1 MFRAVTIATLLS
13 FFSGC
18 ALAGASAANDAPA
31 SIVSGGITRDYFVH
45 VPASYDA
52 TRPTALVLIFHG
64 GGGEAR
70 GMARLSGMDD
80 VSDRHGFIAVYPQGI
95 NRQWKDGRTQ
105 VLSGN
110 DDVAFIS
117 SLISALETRY
127 RIDPK
132 RVYATGISNGA
143 FFSFRL
149 ACDLGSEIAAIAPV
163 AGSTPVGFHD
173 ACKSQPVSVL
183 MINGTDDKLV
193 MFDGGRVGGPFVN
206 QGESIPVAQTFAQW
220 LKTDACSAPPR
231 QTTLQDAD
239 PLDGTTTMVQAY
251 DRCREGS
258 AVWLYTIEGGG
269 HTWPD
274 GPQYLPKSIIGKVS
288 YDFDAS
294 ETIWQFFES
303 HPARQAVTY

>member
-18 ALAGASAANDAPA
+18 GLAGASVADDAPG
-31 SIVSGGITRDYFVH
+31 SIVSGGITRDYWVH

-52 TRPTALVLIFHG
+52 TRPTALVLVFHG

-95 NRQWKDGRTQ
+95 DRQWKDGRTQ
-105 VLSGN
+105 ALSGN

-117 SLISALETRY
+117 SLIAALETRY
-127 RIDPK
+127 RIDPN

-149 ACDLGSEIAAIAPV
+149 ACDLGGEIAAIAPV
-163 AGSTPVGFHD
+163 AGSIPVGFHD
-173 ACKSQPVSVL
+173 ACKNQPVSVM

-193 MFDGGRVGGPFVN
+193 MFDGGRVGGPFVD
-206 QGESIPVAQTFAQW
+206 QGDSIPVAQTLADW
-220 LKTDACSAPPR
+220 LKVDGCRAPANE
-231 QTTLQDAD
+231 TTLRDAD
-239 PLDGTTTMVQAY
+239 PLDGTTTLVQAY
-251 DRCREGS
+251 GGCRNGA
-258 AVWLYTIEGGG
+258 AVQLYTIEGGG

-274 GPQYLPKSIIGKVS
+274 GPQYLPKSIIGNVS
-288 YDFDAS
+288 HDFDAS
-294 ETIWQFFES
+294 EVIWQFFAS
-303 HPARQAVTY
+303 HPAR

>member
-1 MFRAVTIATLLS
+1 MFRAVTIATLVS

-18 ALAGASAANDAPA
+18 ALAGASAANDSPG
-31 SIVSGGITRDYFVH
+31 SIVAGGITRDYFVH

-52 TRPTALVLIFHG
+52 TRPTALVLVFHG

-80 VSDRHGFIAVYPQGI
+80 VSDRHGFIAVYPQGV

-105 VLSGN
+105 ALSGN

-117 SLISALETRY
+117 ALISALETRY

-173 ACKSQPVSVL
+173 ACKNQPVSVL

-206 QGESIPVAQTFAQW
+206 QGESIPVAQTFADW
-220 LKTDACSAPPR
+220 LKVDGCSSPPR
-231 QTTLQDAD
+231 ETTLKDAD
-239 PLDGTTTMVQAY
+239 PLDGTSTSVQSH

-258 AVWLYTIEGGG
+258 AVQLYAIEGGG
-269 HTWPD
+269 HT
-274 GPQYLPKSIIGKVS
+274 
-288 YDFDAS
+288 
-294 ETIWQFFES
+294 
-303 HPARQAVTY
+303 